1 MTIRSMHEAVSGAA
15 IAKLKMLGLSVAF
28 LISMVLRVASQYCI
42 GILWDWHIFTW
53 FYIWGSYSNVAINP
67 ENWGW
72 FIEFTPAF
80 IGAGMLVGLNVAFS
94 FFAGSVLAW

>member
-1 MTIRSMHEAVSGAA
+1 MTIRSMHEASSGAA
-15 IAKLKMLGLSVAF
+15 VAKFKMIGLSIAFGVA
-28 LISMVLRVASQYCI
+28 LVLRVASQYCL

-53 FYIWGSYSNVAINP
+53 IYIWGGYNNFAINP

-80 IGAGMLVGLNVAFS
+80 IGAGMLVGINVALS
-94 FFAGSVLAW
+94 FFGGSVLAW